1 MPKFKAKPFNK
12 QIMMATFAAIIAMVL
27 PPQQKLALAQSNNSK
42 ELQQLEKERAAR
54 ENRVTILETTK
65 TKANNEI
72 LALQQ
77 KLVEAAQNQK
87 NAEINAEKSES
98 RLKNLRLAEQ
108 QATQDFQSKKTAL
121 ENIVIALI
129 GIEKNRPPP
138 LAVQP
143 KNATEAARVAI
154 LMRIIAPQLNAKAR
168 DIATQIGNLK
178 KVRQDLL
185 MGNEEYRIAT
195 ENLLNSR
202 KTTAILIA
210 ERQKFI
216 AQLSQDADRERDI
229 IAQIAQ
235 KASGLRDLIQKIGS
249 AIPKMGG
256 AISEPSL
263 ARGFAKAQGRIL
275 LPVNGQLVEK
285 FGDKVA
291 EGGNSN
297 GIKIRTQNSA
307 QIISPYDGKIE
318 FSAPF
323 RAYGRVLIINVGD
336 SYRIVLAGLGETF
349 VQAGQ
354 EVLAGEPIGE
364 MSQDTRIVPD
374 LYMEI
379 RNKDATLDPMMWL
392 NKANGG

>member
-1 MPKFKAKPFNK
+1 
-12 QIMMATFAAIIAMVL
+12 MALIKSGQYQLNNTIAAIIAMCVICV
-27 PPQQKLALAQSNNSK
+27 PSFTQKANAQSNVSK
-42 ELQQLEKERAAR
+42 QIQQLEKERAAR
-54 ENRVTILETTK
+54 ENRVTILENTK
-65 TKANNEI
+65 SKAGNEI
-72 LALQQ
+72 VALQQ
-77 KLVEAAQNQK
+77 KLVQAAQNQK

-108 QATQDFQSKKTAL
+108 KATQDFQSKKVAL

-154 LMRIIAPQLNAKAR
+154 LMRIIAPQLNSKAR
-168 DIATQIGNLK
+168 QIAGEIGNLK
-178 KVRQDLL
+178 KLRQDLL
-185 MGNEEYRIAT
+185 MGNDEYRLAT
-195 ENLLNSR
+195 QNLENSR

-210 ERQKFI
+210 ERQAFI
-216 AQLSQDADRERDI
+216 AKLSADADKERDLI
-229 IAQIAQ
+229 SQIAQ
-235 KASGLRDLIQKIGS
+235 KASSLRDLIQKIGS

-256 AISEPSL
+256 KISEPSL
-263 ARGFAKAQGRIL
+263 ARGFSQARGRIL
-275 LPVNGQLVEK
+275 RPVNGQIVEK
-285 FGDKVA
+285 FGDKLA
-291 EGGNSN
+291 EGGNSS
-297 GIKIRTQNSA
+297 GIKIRSQPNA
-307 QIISPYDGKIE
+307 QIVSPYDGKIE

-349 VQAGQ
+349 VEAGQ

-364 MSQDTRIVPD
+364 MTKDSRIIPD

-379 RNKDATLDPMMWL
+379 RNKDATLDPLMWL
-392 NKANGG
+392 EKPNGG